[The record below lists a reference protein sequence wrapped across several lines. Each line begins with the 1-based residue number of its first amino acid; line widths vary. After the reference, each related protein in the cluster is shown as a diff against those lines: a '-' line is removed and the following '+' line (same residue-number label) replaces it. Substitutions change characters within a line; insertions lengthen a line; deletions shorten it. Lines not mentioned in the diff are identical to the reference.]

1 MCILPVI
8 FILYYLLPGKIK
20 DIALV
25 AGGAVFFAWGAP
37 VNLVVL
43 AFFIVFNYAVGIQME
58 GYMRR
63 RRSTEQLFAGS
74 ILINMIVYVFFAFIG
89 QRVGFISEVP
99 VGVGICILQVL
110 SYLIEIHRGNVKAQK
125 SILDFAVYIAMFPLF
140 LAGPVVK
147 YPQIRKELKTRK
159 LSWAKAG
166 EGIVL
171 FVCGFAKKVI
181 IADYLADSF
190 TKIMSLKAGEL
201 SAFGAWLGCA
211 IFMFQIYFAFSGYC
225 DMAVGLCR
233 MLGFDVKKNFRYPY
247 VARNITTFV
256 RRFNSSVSA
265 WFWDYICEPLWGG
278 WLGTLVSGILM
289 GLWYAGMWKNAPWQ
303 VTVTGGLLWGIYL
316 AFWQIV
322 ERYALPFLKRL
333 PPVLGQ
339 IYTWFFTALGWVF
352 FFGKTPAAS
361 FGYLKVMF
369 GFGGGDVVGIMGR
382 YLFLGN
388 VFVLVVAFLASTP
401 LPNLIWKKIL
411 VFGKKDK
418 KEKNKKRLERGRSA
432 VFVFAAV
439 IMILCLV
446 NVTGA
451 GRTFFKETVKDTQ
464 AKLDT
469 VLGRRDVNGVYRG
482 KNQYLLADI
491 NKLDEKKVQANVDAI
506 TALAEDY
513 SDVRCIWH

>member
-1 MCILPVI
+1 MLFNSIAFICVFLPVI

-43 AFFIVFNYAVGIQME
+43 AFFILFNYAVGIQME

-99 VGVGICILQVL
+99 VGIGICILQVL

-166 EGIVL
+166 EGIAL

-201 SAFGAWLGCA
+201 SVFGAWLGCA

-256 RRFNSSVSA
+256 RRFNSSGVSVEMVRTFKA
-265 WFWDYICEPLWGG
+265 LGAKIHAEATPHHFTLTDEALLTY
-278 WLGTLVSGILM
+278 GTLAKMNPPLRTAKDRQQIIE
-289 GLWYAGMWKNAPWQ
+289 GLADGTIDLIATDHAPHSM
-303 VTVTGGLLWGIYL
+303 
-316 AFWQIV
+316 
-322 ERYALPFLKRL
+322 E
-333 PPVLGQ
+333 
-339 IYTWFFTALGWVF
+339 
-352 FFGKTPAAS
+352 
-361 FGYLKVMF
+361 
-369 GFGGGDVVGIMGR
+369 
-382 YLFLGN
+382 
-388 VFVLVVAFLASTP
+388 
-401 LPNLIWKKIL
+401 
-411 VFGKKDK
+411 
-418 KEKNKKRLERGRSA
+418 EKNKPLTEAPSGITGLETSLALGITS
-432 VFVFAAV
+432 
-439 IMILCLV
+439 LV
-446 NVTGA
+446 RPGHLTLLQLLE
-451 GRTFFKETVKDTQ
+451 KMTVNP
-464 AKLDT
+464 AKLYHLPYGQIKEGAAADLVIFDPEECWKPGDYASKSCNTPFTGQELFGKVKYTICGGKT
-469 VLGRRDVNGVYRG
+469 V
-482 KNQYLLADI
+482 
-491 NKLDEKKVQANVDAI
+491 
-506 TALAEDY
+506 Y
-513 SDVRCIWH
+513 SDK

>member
-1 MCILPVI
+1 MRLVLIKFWRQRLEIMLFNSIAFICVFLPVI

-43 AFFIVFNYAVGIQME
+43 AFFILFNYAVGIQME

-99 VGVGICILQVL
+99 VGIGICILQVL

-166 EGIVL
+166 EGIAL

-201 SAFGAWLGCA
+201 SVFGAWLGCA
-211 IFMFQIYFAFSGYC
+211 IFMFQIYFAFSGY
-225 DMAVGLCR
+225 
-233 MLGFDVKKNFRYPY
+233 
-247 VARNITTFV
+247 
-256 RRFNSSVSA
+256 
-265 WFWDYICEPLWGG
+265 
-278 WLGTLVSGILM
+278 
-289 GLWYAGMWKNAPWQ
+289 
-303 VTVTGGLLWGIYL
+303 
-316 AFWQIV
+316 
-322 ERYALPFLKRL
+322 
-333 PPVLGQ
+333 
-339 IYTWFFTALGWVF
+339 
-352 FFGKTPAAS
+352 
-361 FGYLKVMF
+361 
-369 GFGGGDVVGIMGR
+369 
-382 YLFLGN
+382 
-388 VFVLVVAFLASTP
+388 
-401 LPNLIWKKIL
+401 
-411 VFGKKDK
+411 
-418 KEKNKKRLERGRSA
+418 
-432 VFVFAAV
+432 
-439 IMILCLV
+439 
-446 NVTGA
+446 
-451 GRTFFKETVKDTQ
+451 
-464 AKLDT
+464 
-469 VLGRRDVNGVYRG
+469 
-482 KNQYLLADI
+482 
-491 NKLDEKKVQANVDAI
+491 
-506 TALAEDY
+506 
-513 SDVRCIWH
+513 

>member
-1 MCILPVI
+1 
-8 FILYYLLPGKIK
+8 
-20 DIALV
+20 
-25 AGGAVFFAWGAP
+25 
-37 VNLVVL
+37 
-43 AFFIVFNYAVGIQME
+43 
-58 GYMRR
+58 
-63 RRSTEQLFAGS
+63 
-74 ILINMIVYVFFAFIG
+74 
-89 QRVGFISEVP
+89 
-99 VGVGICILQVL
+99 
-110 SYLIEIHRGNVKAQK
+110 
-125 SILDFAVYIAMFPLF
+125 MFPLF

-401 LPNLIWKKIL
+401 LLEEDSGIWK
-411 VFGKKDK
+411 
-418 KEKNKKRLERGRSA
+418 ER
-432 VFVFAAV
+432 
-439 IMILCLV
+439 
-446 NVTGA
+446 
-451 GRTFFKETVKDTQ
+451 
-464 AKLDT
+464 
-469 VLGRRDVNGVYRG
+469 
-482 KNQYLLADI
+482 
-491 NKLDEKKVQANVDAI
+491 
-506 TALAEDY
+506 
-513 SDVRCIWH
+513 

>member
-1 MCILPVI
+1 MLFNSIAFICVFLPVI

-43 AFFIVFNYAVGIQME
+43 AFFILFNYAVGIQME

-74 ILINMIVYVFFAFIG
+74 ILINIIVYVFFAFIG

-99 VGVGICILQVL
+99 VGIGICILQVL

-166 EGIVL
+166 EGITL

-201 SAFGAWLGCA
+201 SVFGAWLGCA

-233 MLGFDVKKNFRYPY
+233 MLGFDVKKNFHYPY

-256 RRFNSSVSA
+256 RRFNSSVFA

-303 VTVTGGLLWGIYL
+303 VTATGGLLWGIYL

-339 IYTWFFTALGWVF
+339 IYTWFFTALGYFSSV
-352 FFGKTPAAS
+352 KH
-361 FGYLKVMF
+361 
-369 GFGGGDVVGIMGR
+369 R
-382 YLFLGN
+382 QRH
-388 VFVLVVAFLASTP
+388 LV
-401 LPNLIWKKIL
+401 I
-411 VFGKKDK
+411 
-418 KEKNKKRLERGRSA
+418 
-432 VFVFAAV
+432 
-439 IMILCLV
+439 
-446 NVTGA
+446 
-451 GRTFFKETVKDTQ
+451 
-464 AKLDT
+464 
-469 VLGRRDVNGVYRG
+469 
-482 KNQYLLADI
+482 
-491 NKLDEKKVQANVDAI
+491 
-506 TALAEDY
+506 
-513 SDVRCIWH
+513 